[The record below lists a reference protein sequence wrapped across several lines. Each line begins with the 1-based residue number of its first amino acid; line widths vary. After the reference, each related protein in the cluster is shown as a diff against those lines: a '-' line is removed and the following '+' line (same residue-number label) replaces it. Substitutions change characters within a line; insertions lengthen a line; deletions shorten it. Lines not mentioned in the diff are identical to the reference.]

1 MSENWRPIGVFVM
14 PLVDMRLVMKGRANA
29 NEPPP
34 TRLEPD
40 AFLALV
46 EESGPDDDPP
56 AAA

>member
-1 MSENWRPIGVFVM
+1 MSETWRPIGVFVM
-14 PLVDMRLVMKGRANA
+14 PLVDMRFVIKGRANA
-29 NEPPP
+29 NEPPL
-34 TRLEPD
+34 TRMEPA